1 MRIFC
6 VVTNIFPGPRW
17 WPCMYIDV
25 DSTASDST
33 AVSVMVLCFTPLQA
47 QGNVSSWL
55 QLVKVCTVVST
66 ASKDASARSK
76 RSSST
81 HWPQGASTPR
91 PWVGPTNVR
100 RSVPKLVLLL
110 FFFPPFVVK
119 KANKYKNNIFI
130 WSHCHFIATLLKFK
144 PTEG

>member
-1 MRIFC
+1 MGTFC
-6 VVTNIFPGPRW
+6 GVTYPYIFPGLSW
-17 WPCMYIDV
+17 WPYMYIDV
-25 DSTASDST
+25 DSTASDT
-33 AVSVMVLCFTPLQA
+33 AAVSVMVLCFTLLQA

-66 ASKDASARSK
+66 APKDASARSK

-100 RSVPKLVLLL
+100 RSVPKLVLL
-110 FFFPPFVVK
+110 FFFFFHPFVVK
-119 KANKYKNNIFI
+119 SKQIQKTTFFFYLISLSFYCNSTKI
-130 WSHCHFIATLLKFK
+130 
-144 PTEG
+144 